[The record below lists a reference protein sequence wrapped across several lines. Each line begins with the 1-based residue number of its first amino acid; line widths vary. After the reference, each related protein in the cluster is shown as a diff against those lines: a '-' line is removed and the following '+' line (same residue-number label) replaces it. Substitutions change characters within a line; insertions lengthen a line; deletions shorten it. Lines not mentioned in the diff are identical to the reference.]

1 MKSWVFNR
9 IAYFIICHAFI
20 SLSSDQAAFAPFLVP
35 NYQTVYIIDYRY
47 FASVDSRG
55 IAQFC
60 TDVKAKDLLFLNNI
74 SATRNKDLEE
84 YQGENTPPLLSN
96 KITAGAL

>member
-1 MKSWVFNR
+1 MRSWVFNR

-74 SATRNKDLEE
+74 SATRNKGLVAAI
-84 YQGENTPPLLSN
+84 NTLVR
-96 KITAGAL
+96 